1 MATNILFWTLMLT
14 VPWGIIAFVF
24 ALFSGGMFV
33 SFFSQLL
40 SHMKKIRFYE
50 KLSLQLIRM
59 SFFSMLLF
67 IILSFL
73 YGYFLFYYLHI
84 PFNLVA
90 VKNFVLKN
98 PILKFYMGLF
108 CAIFFV
114 WTFIFFLKEI
124 IKKYKVLF
132 ISLLGLS
139 GIGCWILIYA
149 GMCMRFEV
157 ALRGVENLF
166 KRDVIH
172 LLLHQ
177 DISCVLLFFT
187 YLFLSIGCASLYGTF
202 YLMVRRNRDD
212 FGRDY
217 YKFAIP
223 ACAKWVYFIAIFM
236 VFMIGE
242 AFFVY
247 NGNIPSLVWIL
258 VGIAFLLSMVGL
270 LFARKL
276 ISSPHPIRLKE
287 IIILNPLVGIMLN
300 VVFVMFVILKFREVF
315 WGWMF

>member
-14 VPWGIIAFVF
+14 IPWGIIAFVF
-24 ALFSGGMFV
+24 ALFSGGIIV

-40 SHMKKIRFYE
+40 AHIKKIRFYE

-59 SFFSMLLF
+59 SFFSMLFF

-73 YGYFLFYYLHI
+73 YSYFLFYYLRI
-84 PFNLVA
+84 AFDLGA
-90 VKNFVLKN
+90 VKNFILKN
-98 PILKFYMGLF
+98 PMLKFYMGLF
-108 CAIFFV
+108 CAVFFM
-114 WTFIFFLKEI
+114 WTIVFFLKRI

-132 ISLLGLS
+132 ISLLGLL
-139 GIGCWILIYA
+139 GVGCWILIYV

-157 ALRGVENLF
+157 ALRGMENLF
-166 KRDVIH
+166 KIDVIH
-172 LLLHQ
+172 LLLYQ
-177 DISCVLLFFT
+177 DISCVLLFFI

-223 ACAKWVYFIAIFM
+223 ACAKWVCFIP
-236 VFMIGE
+236 VFMLVMIVE

-247 NGNIPSLVWIL
+247 RGTIPSLVWIL
-258 VGIAFLLSMVGL
+258 LTVAFLLSVVCL

-300 VVFVMFVILKFREVF
+300 VVFVIFVSLRFREVF